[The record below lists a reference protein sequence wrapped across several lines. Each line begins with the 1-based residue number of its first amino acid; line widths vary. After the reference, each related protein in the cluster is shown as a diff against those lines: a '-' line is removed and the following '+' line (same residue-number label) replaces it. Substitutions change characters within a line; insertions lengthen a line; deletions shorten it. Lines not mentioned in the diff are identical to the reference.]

1 VPNTRATAPLRISLL
16 PPKWAGWIIRKPG
29 IPPLQSSLDRGDDS
43 PIVEAERRDRGPTLS
58 AAPLGLPSDQDA
70 TGRSF
75 GTAELARLRA
85 VIESGTLTATRGVQT
100 PELEARVAALT
111 HRRHVVACSSGTAA
125 IHAAVATLDTEP
137 GDEIVT
143 TAITDMGAL
152 TPMLYQGAIPAFAD
166 VDPATGMV
174 TGETVAAALSE
185 RSRAVMV
192 THLFGLPAPVDDIA
206 AVAADA
212 GLPVLEDCAQAY
224 LTERSARRV
233 GSFGLA
239 ACFST
244 QQGKHLATGEGGL
257 LATDDDA
264 FARRARVFVNKGW
277 PYGEA
282 DPDHEFLALN
292 LRTTE
297 LASAVANA
305 QLDVLADT
313 VAHRQAT
320 VARFLRAVDGL
331 PGIIVPAV
339 APADVATWW
348 KIPLLVD
355 PDLVTGGPRALAQRL
370 AGRGVASAPR
380 YIQRPAFDCRVF
392 REQRTFGT
400 SRWPFPLARTEVLD
414 WSPERFPGTYAFLDR
429 VLVLPWNERY
439 VDADADAV
447 AGALADAL
455 TELGVAA

>member
-1 VPNTRATAPLRISLL
+1 VA
-16 PPKWAGWIIRKPG
+16 
-29 IPPLQSSLDRGDDS
+29 SLD
-43 PIVEAERRDRGPTLS
+43 I
-58 AAPLGLPSDQDA
+58 
-70 TGRSF
+70 
-75 GTAELARLRA
+75 
-85 VIESGTLTATRGVQT
+85 
-100 PELEARVAALT
+100 
-111 HRRHVVACSSGTAA
+111 
-125 IHAAVATLDTEP
+125 EP

>member
-1 VPNTRATAPLRISLL
+1 V
-16 PPKWAGWIIRKPG
+16 
-29 IPPLQSSLDRGDDS
+29 
-43 PIVEAERRDRGPTLS
+43 S

-70 TGRSF
+70 SGRSF
-75 GTAELARLRA
+75 GPAELDRLRA
-85 VIESGTLTATRGVQT
+85 VIESGTLNATKGRQT

-111 HRRHVVACSSGTAA
+111 HRRHAIACSSGTAA
-125 IHAAVATLDTEP
+125 IHAAVAALDPEP

-152 TPMLYQGAIPAFAD
+152 TPILYQGAIPRFAD

-174 TGETVAAALSE
+174 TAESVGAALSP
-185 RSRAVMV
+185 RTRAVVV

-212 GLPVLEDCAQAY
+212 GLPVVEDCAQAY
-224 LTERSARRV
+224 LTERAGRLV
-233 GSFGLA
+233 GTFGLA
-239 ACFST
+239 GCFST
-244 QQGKHLATGEGGL
+244 QQGKHLATGEGGVVV
-257 LATDDDA
+257 TDDDA
-264 FARRARVFVNKGW
+264 FARHARVFVNKGW

-305 QLDVLADT
+305 QLDGLGAA

-320 VARFLRAVDGL
+320 VARFLRAVAGL
-331 PGIIVPAV
+331 PGISLPEV
-339 APADVATWW
+339 ASGDVATWW
-348 KIPLLVD
+348 KVPLLVD
-355 PDLVTGGPRALAQRL
+355 PDVVDGGPGALAQRL
-370 AGRGVASAPR
+370 AQRGVASAPR
-380 YIQRPAFDCRVF
+380 YIRKPAFDCRVF

-400 SRWPFPLARTEVLD
+400 SHWPFPLAGPEALD
-414 WSPERFPGTYAFLDR
+414 WSPARFPGTYGYLDR

-439 VDADADAV
+439 EDAHADAIAL
-447 AGALADAL
+447 ALADAL